1 MQPQD
6 SSSTAMDWS
15 LEPAALVARAIEAAL
30 SAAQA
35 LEGDAALARYQ
46 KLHGRPLAIALH
58 GLGLTLHFSADA
70 EGRLHVHS
78 VSAGEP
84 AVQITAAPFSLLR
97 LLQSD
102 DPARLFTPEI
112 QLQGDSRTAQ
122 AWTAAL
128 QGTDI
133 DWEEHLAHLTGDF
146 IARPLGVAARGL
158 RDWLKRSQKTL
169 HADVGEFMREEARL
183 FPDRWEVDEFVAGV
197 DALRARLDRAEAR
210 FATAQSNEQGEQDP
224 S

>member
-15 LEPAALVARAIEAAL
+15 LEPAALLARAIEGAL
-30 SAAQA
+30 SAAHV
-35 LEGDAALARYQ
+35 LEGDAALTRYQ
-46 KLHGRPLAIALH
+46 TLHGRPLAI
-58 GLGLTLHFSADA
+58 GLRGLALTLYFSADA

-97 LLQSD
+97 VLQSK

-128 QGTDI
+128 QGADI
-133 DWEEHLAHLTGDF
+133 DWEEHLSHLTGDF
-146 IARPLGVAARGL
+146 IARPLGVAVRGL
-158 RDWLKRSQKTL
+158 RDWFKRSRETI

-183 FPDRWEVDEFVAGV
+183 FPDRWEIDEFVAGV

-210 FATAQSNEQGEQDP
+210 WASAHDADKDEA
-224 S
+224 

>member
-1 MQPQD
+1 MQAQD

-15 LEPAALVARAIEAAL
+15 LEPAALLARAIEAAL
-30 SAAQA
+30 SAAQT

-46 KLHGRPLAIALH
+46 KLHGRSLAITLR
-58 GLGLTLHFSADA
+58 GLGLSLHFSADA

-84 AVQITAAPFSLLR
+84 AVQITAAPLSLLR
-97 LLQSD
+97 VLQSK

-122 AWTAAL
+122 AWTSAL
-128 QGTDI
+128 QSSDI
-133 DWEEHLAHLTGDF
+133 DWEEHLSHLTGDF

-158 RDWLKRSQKTL
+158 RDWLQKSRATI

-183 FPDRWEVDEFVAGV
+183 FPDRWEVDEFVADV

-210 FATAQSNEQGEQDP
+210 WVYAQRAARDKDAE
-224 S
+224 

>member
-1 MQPQD
+1 
-6 SSSTAMDWS
+6 MDWS
-15 LEPAALVARAIEAAL
+15 LEPVALLARALEAAL

-35 LEGDAALARYQ
+35 FEGDAALARYQ
-46 KLHGRPLAIALH
+46 KLHGRPLAIALR
-58 GLGLTLHFSADA
+58 GLGLTLYFSTDA

-84 AVQITAAPFSLLR
+84 AVQITAAPLSLLR

-102 DPARLFTPEI
+102 DPGRLFTPEI

-128 QGTDI
+128 QGIDI

-158 RDWLKRSQKTL
+158 RDWLQRSRNTMRR
-169 HADVGEFMREEARL
+169 DVGEFMREEARL

-210 FATAQSNEQGEQDP
+210 WVHAQSEQKGQK
-224 S
+224 

>member
-1 MQPQD
+1 MRAQD

-15 LEPAALVARAIEAAL
+15 LEPAALLARAIEAAL
-30 SAAQA
+30 SAAQT

-46 KLHGRPLAIALH
+46 KLHGRSLAITLR
-58 GLGLTLHFSADA
+58 GLGLSLHFSADA

-97 LLQSD
+97 VLQSK

-122 AWTAAL
+122 AWTSAL
-128 QGTDI
+128 QSSDI
-133 DWEEHLAHLTGDF
+133 DWEEHLSHLTGDF

-158 RDWLKRSQKTL
+158 RDWLQKSRATI

-210 FATAQSNEQGEQDP
+210 WAYAQRAARDKDAE
-224 S
+224 